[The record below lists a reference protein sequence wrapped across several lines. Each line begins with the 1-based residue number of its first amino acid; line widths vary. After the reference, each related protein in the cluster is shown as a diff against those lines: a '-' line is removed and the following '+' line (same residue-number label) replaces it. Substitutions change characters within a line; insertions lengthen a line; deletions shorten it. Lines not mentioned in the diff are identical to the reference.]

1 MTSRDKITLALLV
14 LMSVFLF
21 ADQRIMSAI
30 LPGISKE
37 YNIDAK
43 ILGFIGSAFTLVG
56 ALMSMGFGWFTDRI
70 SRKKLLIIVVAVGEI
85 PCFLTGFEF
94 FTQSTASFI
103 LLRILTGIGIGG
115 IYPLTFSLIGD
126 YFSEDHRDTASAFM
140 EWPGPSE

>member
-21 ADQRIMSAI
+21 ADQRIMLAI

-43 ILGFIGSAFTLVG
+43 MLGFIGSAFTLAG

-70 SRKKLLIIVVAVGEI
+70 SRKMLLIIVVAVGKI
-85 PCFLTGFEF
+85 PCFLTGFDF
-94 FTQSTASFI
+94 
-103 LLRILTGIGIGG
+103 LLKV
-115 IYPLTFSLIGD
+115 PLHLF
-126 YFSEDHRDTASAFM
+126 FSEFLQ
-140 EWPGPSE
+140 ESESGEYTR